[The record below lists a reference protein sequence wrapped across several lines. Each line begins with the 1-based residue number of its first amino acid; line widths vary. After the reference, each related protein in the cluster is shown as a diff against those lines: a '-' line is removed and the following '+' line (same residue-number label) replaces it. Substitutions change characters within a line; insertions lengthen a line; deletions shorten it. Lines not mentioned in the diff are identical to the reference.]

1 MAILTLS
8 GSSSDLNA
16 YPSASVSF
24 YNAPYGALS
33 GIDGDIT
40 TFTGMQTNGTPNQF
54 YQILFN
60 TSSITGEAQ
69 ENLFYEGIQSLE
81 ISMGRNTSGRIA
93 FITNPEGN
101 ETDEEF
107 PYQNPAG
114 LDDASLYTVNINP
127 QRGLDRAY
135 NRSLGE
141 TKIYGLRIYFD
152 NFFAGAGDA
161 VSDARIYEIIINYHL
176 PKKDLFE
183 FNDSVLSTKAWNS
196 SRYDGKQLQASQI
209 NLATRDDVGNDSRT
223 PIIQKYTRNIY
234 IGNRLIGSENGGDDQ
249 DILAIPGYS
258 YVSTNRYL
266 TINDDLS
273 ITDTRLDN
281 FKEGSWTTLKG
292 FYKSFNDDFKHK
304 TLCQIIPFDDSIEA
318 SLKQEYKIHF
328 NIGLLKKIVKFGPA
342 PGLTLGQDT
351 VLEQTSSYLISTSKP
366 AGNDTDI
373 IFGYWPSEGD
383 NIPGGPQI
391 GNPETR
397 YNSGMVPTVFSREE
411 LLDFY
416 TGSFYGSAYT
426 YGRVEEDALGYIG
439 GTSDFISNSSL
450 ANFFGDLSK
459 YSAISND
466 NPDPTTLRDKE
477 NRRFFV
483 SFTESGSDTPIIV
496 GRQGTLSSSLE
507 GTFTENDNLTDF
519 STVQVVGVD
528 TNIQGTQGLQPADQ
542 FSTDPSNP
550 DYTQDGYG
558 LPKLRVKN
566 ELHQHYNSNAYPIA
580 DDFSGGAVSN
590 HSSLGFPQSPELF
603 QTGSIIIS
611 RCDITQP
618 SILIDL
624 KKSEELP
631 NGIGSK
637 PFIIIPHNLHPF
649 IKDNLINLL
658 VQAGLDT
665 GDRKVVPSL
674 NENNRTLK

>member
-1 MAILTLS
+1 MLFPYSKLNYRNLRLDTLHAQGDLS
-8 GSSSDLNA
+8 VVNSD
-16 YPSASVSF
+16 
-24 YNAPYGALS
+24 
-33 GIDGDIT
+33 
-40 TFTGMQTNGTPNQF
+40 
-54 YQILFN
+54 
-60 TSSITGEAQ
+60 
-69 ENLFYEGIQSLE
+69 SLE
-81 ISMGRNTSGRIA
+81 PSYNTIAHLFDSDNSTNSMIVLES
-93 FITNPEGN
+93 N
-101 ETDEEF
+101 EE
-107 PYQNPAG
+107 PAW
-114 LDDASLYTVNINP
+114 
-127 QRGLDRAY
+127 
-135 NRSLGE
+135 
-141 TKIYGLRIYFD
+141 TK
-152 NFFAGAGDA
+152 
-161 VSDARIYEIIINYHL
+161 IIINNNKPRLASRITISVGVALTGRVIINGGEDDQLTLNWDTGRTSYNTNNINL
-176 PKKDLFE
+176 TLNFPREISRVSFIRIYYDTFDESESDSSNDVRLYGVQLFGNVGQSKLFE
-183 FNDSVLSTKAWNS
+183 FNDSVLTTKAWNS

-234 IGNRLIGSENGGDDQ
+234 IGNRLIGGENGGDDQ

-328 NIGLLKKIVKFGPA
+328 NIGLLKKIVKFGPK

-351 VLEQTSSYLISTSKP
+351 ALDQTGSYLISTDKP
-366 AGNDTDI
+366 GGDDTDI
-373 IFGYWPSEGD
+373 VFGYWPSEGD
-383 NIPGGPQI
+383 IIPGT

-397 YNSGMVPTVFSREE
+397 YNSGMVPTVFNREE
-411 LLDFY
+411 LLEFY

-450 ANFFGDLSK
+450 ADFFGDLSK

-528 TNIQGTQGLQPADQ
+528 NNIQGTQGLQPADQ

-566 ELHQHYNSNAYPIA
+566 ELHQHYNSNAYPTTS
-580 DDFSGGAVSN
+580 DFSGGLSN
-590 HSSLGFPQSPELF
+590 HGSLVFPQSPELF
-603 QTGSIIIS
+603 QTGSVIIS

-665 GDRKVVPSL
+665 GDRKVVPPL

>member
-1 MAILTLS
+1 MARQINLQDLYNRGSLIVSLVNPGTTYQSIEDGGDGIASLFDGDQSTNLKLNNTVASASGAPFEFINLSFKIPIQAKRIKIRFGTSVTEDATLYINYGLS
-8 GSSSDLNA
+8 GVHSSQQ
-16 YPSASVSF
+16 SVAVTLLGNGSF
-24 YNAPYGALS
+24 E
-33 GIDGDIT
+33 T
-40 TFTGMQTNGTPNQF
+40 TDSF
-54 YQILFN
+54 FN
-60 TSSITGEAQ
+60 LTSFGEIFSIGLELGNSNSNLDHFINEIQ
-69 ENLFYEGIQSLE
+69 LYIEEEIENK
-81 ISMGRNTSGRIA
+81 T
-93 FITNPEGN
+93 
-101 ETDEEF
+101 
-107 PYQNPAG
+107 
-114 LDDASLYTVNINP
+114 
-127 QRGLDRAY
+127 
-135 NRSLGE
+135 
-141 TKIYGLRIYFD
+141 
-152 NFFAGAGDA
+152 
-161 VSDARIYEIIINYHL
+161 
-176 PKKDLFE
+176 FE

-209 NLATRDDVGNDSRT
+209 NLATRNDVGNDSRT
-223 PIIQKYTRNIY
+223 PIVQKYTRNIY

-281 FKEGSWTTLKG
+281 FKEGSWTTLRG

-328 NIGLLKKIVKFGPA
+328 NIGLLKKIVKFGPK

-351 VLEQTSSYLISTSKP
+351 ALDQTGSYLISTDKP
-366 AGNDTDI
+366 SGDDTDI
-373 IFGYWPSEGD
+373 VFGYWPSEGD
-383 NIPGGPQI
+383 IIPGT

-397 YNSGMVPTVFSREE
+397 YNSGMVPTVFNREE
-411 LLDFY
+411 LLEFY

-450 ANFFGDLSK
+450 ADFFGDLSK

-566 ELHQHYNSNAYPIA
+566 ELHQHYNSNAYPTA
-580 DDFSGGAVSN
+580 SDFSGGLSN
-590 HSSLGFPQSPELF
+590 HGSLGFPQSPELF
-603 QTGSIIIS
+603 QTGSVIIS